1 MKKMAGIVCIAVVLL
16 SLTACGSVFQGSR
29 IGNDSKF
36 IMNYQIFD
44 TTDSQDLK
52 AGAGDTISASIVV
65 TDGRLSIR
73 IQKGDDDPIYESD
86 GMLVSNE
93 FNVGIEEEGSYTVTV
108 TGKKAKGSVSFL
120 VKAKE

>member
-1 MKKMAGIVCIAVVLL
+1 MKKMAGIVCIVVVLL

-52 AGAGDTISASIVV
+52 AGAGDTINASIVV

-86 GMLVSNE
+86 GILVSNE